1 MQPSTTPVSSGK
13 VQLDKY
19 GYNCIARHVAM
30 VVMTCAPLFLA
41 AGTFAWD
48 WAWIYSIAMLVG
60 WLVLSI
66 VLAVEN
72 PGLLNQRGRR
82 ARDMVGTKR
91 WDWPILIAY
100 SLLLFIT
107 PIVAGLD
114 YRMGWSA
121 PTSPAIHI
129 LGIVILLAGFVPLT
143 WAMAVNKFFEATVRI
158 QSENNQQV
166 ISSGPYRYVRHP
178 GYVGVVLHFIAI
190 PIALGTW
197 AALIPALL
205 GIVLFVVRTALE
217 DSSLR
222 SELPGYA
229 AFAER
234 TRYRLLPGVW

>member
-13 VQLDKY
+13 VHLDKY
-19 GYNCIARHVAM
+19 GYNCIARHVGM
-30 VVMTCAPLFLA
+30 VVMTCAPLFLV

-60 WLVLSI
+60 WIVLSI

-91 WDWPILIAY
+91 WDWLILTAY

-114 YRMGWSA
+114 YRYGWSG
-121 PTSPAIHI
+121 PSSLAIHV
-129 LGIVILLAGFVPLT
+129 LGIVLLLVGFVPLT
-143 WAMAVNKFFEATVRI
+143 WAMAANKFFEATVRI
-158 QSENNQQV
+158 QVQNNQQV

-178 GYVGVVLHFIAI
+178 GYVGVILHFIAI

-197 AALIPALL
+197 TALIPAVV
-205 GIVLFVVRTALE
+205 GIVLFIVRTSLE
-217 DSSLR
+217 DNALHQ
-222 SELPGYA
+222 ELPGYA

-234 TRYRLLPGVW
+234 TRYRLLPGIW

>member
-19 GYNCIARHVAM
+19 GYNSIARHVAM

-129 LGIVILLAGFVPLT
+129 LGIMILLAGFVPLT

>member
-1 MQPSTTPVSSGK
+1 VQPSTTPVSSGK
-13 VQLDKY
+13 VHLDKY
-19 GYNCIARHVAM
+19 GYNCIARHIGM

-60 WLVLSI
+60 WLVLSL

-91 WDWPILIAY
+91 WDWPILITY
-100 SLLLFIT
+100 SLLLFIAPT
-107 PIVAGLD
+107 VAGLD
-114 YRMGWSA
+114 YRYGWSA
-121 PTSPAIHI
+121 PTAPAIHI
-129 LGIVILLAGFVPLT
+129 LGIVLLLAGFVPLT

-158 QSENNQQV
+158 QGENHQQV

-178 GYVGVVLHFIAI
+178 GYVGVVLHFLAL
-190 PIALGTW
+190 PVALGTW
-197 AALIPALL
+197 AALIPAVL
-205 GIVLFVVRTALE
+205 GIVLFIVRTALE
-217 DSSLR
+217 DNSLR
-222 SELPGYA
+222 NELPGYA

-234 TRYRLLPGVW
+234 TRFRLLPGIW